1 MPLGAKRLT
10 HDHCP
15 GSQGTSWPAT
25 LRRFRMWLVMTR
37 GSMSVRIEQTM
48 FQYQAITCESFAKP
62 FMVNVRVLSCRVPT
76 FCSMKWIEVSHCQ
89 QLSRLFLFMTF
100 TFGAWDLRMS
110 SPLPTLSLL
119 GRWNCPWLTCLAPNK
134 TIPVVF
140 LVSGLARTE
149 RSSTATTTAGCDWS
163 RPFPKKTVGNFGHIR
178 IALIDAYIR
187 YHLDSFGK
195 QKAVKTMS
203 ITTHYELYHPI
214 MSSIPLI
221 SGHVTHVGVS
231 WKCRT
236 PSYRPKWWKFFNGE
250 TNREK
255 GYPQFR
261 KHHINPSSTIIN
273 HHRPSSTIRI
283 LSITNPLLTILHWYP
298 WIIVDH
304 YYITVIPVVV
314 LICDILFSLLPWYD
328 NHDFFTQFADQVFR
342 GQQARTSG
350 RCFA

>member
-48 FQYQAITCESFAKP
+48 FQYQSITCESFAKP

-163 RPFPKKTVGNFGHIR
+163 RPFPKKSVGNFGHIR

-187 YHLDSFGK
+187 DHLDSFGK

-236 PSYRPKWWKFFNGE
+236 PSYRPKRWKFFNGE

-255 GYPQFR
+255 GYPQFQ

-273 HHRPSSTIRI
+273 HHQPSSTII
-283 LSITNPLLTILHWYP
+283 NHHQPLEYYPLLI
-298 WIIVDH
+298 H
-304 YYITVIPVVV
+304 Y
-314 LICDILFSLLPWYD
+314 
-328 NHDFFTQFADQVFR
+328 
-342 GQQARTSG
+342 
-350 RCFA
+350 